1 MNEFIQTNWP
11 YVEAYWPYIIA
22 GLVAL
27 LVLLWWLVAAM
38 RRTKVETDTSDILD
52 DGKGP
57 ANRNQAL
64 IDAPPAVEPKVA
76 APPAAKATSQIPS
89 PAPAPAP
96 SPSAEPESTPAPA
109 PAPEPETVTAAD
121 TDSTADDLS
130 RIKGVGPKLK
140 KMLHELGITSFA
152 QIAAWTEADIDRI
165 DSQLGRFEGRIRRD
179 SWTDQAKL
187 LAADDTSGYEEKF
200 GKL

>member
-76 APPAAKATSQIPS
+76 VPPAAEATSQISS
-89 PAPAPAP
+89 PAPAAAPAP
-96 SPSAEPESTPAPA
+96 SAELEPAPA
-109 PAPEPETVTAAD
+109 PAPEPEPDTVTAAD
-121 TDSTADDLS
+121 ADGIADDLS

-140 KMLHELGITSFA
+140 KMLHELGVNNFA